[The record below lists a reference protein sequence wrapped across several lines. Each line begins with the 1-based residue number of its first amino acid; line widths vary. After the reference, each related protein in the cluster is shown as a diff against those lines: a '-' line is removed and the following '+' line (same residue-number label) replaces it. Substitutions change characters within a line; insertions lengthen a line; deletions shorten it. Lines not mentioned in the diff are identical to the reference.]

1 MGGFEC
7 WEEGFFWG
15 TVPVPEPS
23 PDFSRVTRLTRLWGL
38 EIQIFKSNFY
48 TSRNHIIQ
56 KDMFPSSIK
65 WWNFWTAKLY
75 SNVYLN
81 CDSHT
86 VNKYNL
92 FSSEYRLIPK
102 QALEF
107 LQLMQT
113 FPICR
118 AASNKK
124 KKNGDRVPI
133 MLWALNQLR
142 DRQDSASITE
152 LVCVRLFLL
161 HMLSWACVDTPNY
174 PVER

>member
-23 PDFSRVTRLTRLWGL
+23 PDFSRVTRLTQLWGL

-124 KKNGDRVPI
+124 KMEIGFPSCFE
-133 MLWALNQLR
+133 LWISSGTDKTVHQSQN
-142 DRQDSASITE
+142 
-152 LVCVRLFLL
+152 
-161 HMLSWACVDTPNY
+161 LSVSDFSYSTCSPGHV
-174 PVER
+174 